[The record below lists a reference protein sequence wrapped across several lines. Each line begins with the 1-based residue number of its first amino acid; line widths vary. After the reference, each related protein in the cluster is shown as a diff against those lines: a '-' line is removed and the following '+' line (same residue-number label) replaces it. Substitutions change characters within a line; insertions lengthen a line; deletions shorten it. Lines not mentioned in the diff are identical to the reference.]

1 MVINETLI
9 QYEVYDNG
17 TRLLGIATV
26 ELPEL
31 KFKTT
36 EVSGAGV
43 AGTLDTPIQGSTES
57 LELKISWRTLY
68 KTAVKMLKHG
78 AISLSL
84 RAALQAYDASAGKVQ
99 IIPLRIDV
107 RGRVKG
113 ATLGSLKPAEQME
126 NETTLELDYLKIEVN
141 SETTAEVDKYN
152 FIYKV
157 NGTDYLAK
165 VRRAVGL

>member
-84 RAALQAYDASAGKVQ
+84 RAALQAYDARTGAMVFARK
-99 IIPLRIDV
+99 DV
-107 RGRVKG
+107 R
-113 ATLGSLKPAEQME
+113 
-126 NETTLELDYLKIEVN
+126 D
-141 SETTAEVDKYN
+141 
-152 FIYKV
+152 
-157 NGTDYLAK
+157 
-165 VRRAVGL
+165 RAGQPSVL